1 MEKNK
6 LKAHIIIFAANI
18 LFGLNI
24 GISRGLMD
32 DVIDPIALTYLRIV
46 GAGFLFWL
54 FGLFVKH
61 EKVDKKD
68 LIPLFFAG
76 TFALTTNQLPFF
88 IGLSH
93 TSPIDASLVITL
105 LPIASMLLAA
115 LIQKEPITLK
125 KAIGVGIGASGAL
138 LLVLS
143 QGKVS
148 IGGGNAYGNVIILFA
163 VVSFALYL
171 TLFKRLIAKYS
182 VFTLM
187 KWMFLFAA
195 IQCLPFCYG
204 AMAQTDFAS
213 IALPDYLRIFY
224 VVVIA
229 TFVTY
234 SMLPIGQKALR
245 PTTLSMYNYTQP
257 IVASIAAVVMGLSDF
272 GIEKIISGILVFTGV
287 YLVTR
292 SKSRE
297 EIEKE
302 RQKAVN

>member
-1 MEKNK
+1 MERNK

-24 GISRGLMD
+24 GISRALMP
-32 DVIDPIALTYLRIV
+32 DVIDPIALTYLRIA
-46 GAGFLFWL
+46 GAGLLFWI
-54 FGLFVKH
+54 FGIFIKH

-68 LIPLFFAG
+68 LLPLFFAG

-125 KAIGVGIGASGAL
+125 KSIGVGIGASGAL

-143 QGKVS
+143 QGS
-148 IGGGNAYGNVIILFA
+148 ISLSGGNAFGNVIILMA

-195 IQCLPFCYG
+195 IQCLPFCFD
-204 AMAQTDFAS
+204 AVKNTDFNTINA
-213 IALPDYLRIFY
+213 ANYMRIFY
-224 VVVIA
+224 VVVVA
-229 TFVTY
+229 TFITY
-234 SMLPIGQKALR
+234 SMLPIGQKVLR

-257 IVASIAAVVMGLSDF
+257 IVAAIAAVIMGLSDF
-272 GIEKIISGILVFTGV
+272 GVEKIASGILVFVGV

-297 EIEKE
+297 DIEKE
-302 RQKAVN
+302 ASK